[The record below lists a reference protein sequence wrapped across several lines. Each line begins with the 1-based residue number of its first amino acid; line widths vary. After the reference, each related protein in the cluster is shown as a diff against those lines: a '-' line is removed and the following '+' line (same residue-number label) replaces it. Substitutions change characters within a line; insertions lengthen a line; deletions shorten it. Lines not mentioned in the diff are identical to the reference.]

1 MADTTTTTN
10 HYPAQDISFSEPC
23 PIEWDGQTIG
33 TKFSIFNIY
42 KVLAAYVSAY
52 EKGMAEAIDKIN
64 GKNSNQVDQGTLL
77 ELQAMVQTWSTVSAT
92 ATGIVR
98 ALGDALI
105 KISQNIR

>member
-1 MADTTTTTN
+1 MSDTTTTTN
-10 HYPAQDISFSEPC
+10 HYPAQDISFAEPT
-23 PIEWDGQTIG
+23 PVAWNGTAIG
-33 TKFSIFNIY
+33 DKFSIINIY
-42 KVLAAYVSAY
+42 KALAGYISAY
-52 EKGMAEAIDKIN
+52 EKEMADALGKIQGQN
-64 GKNSNQVDQGTLL
+64 ADQVDQGTLL